1 KPSVPSDVA
10 HNASVLYSY
19 VSSIHQVWLQ
29 QLYPMLEKAE
39 SSLAVSLYDRI
50 NDAAFLARLIHS
62 SLNSSE
68 VRGRK

>member
-1 KPSVPSDVA
+1 SVPSDVA